1 MGIRNL
7 NRFLREQCADEIRVT
22 PLSHLSGKKI
32 AIDISIYMYKFA
44 SDGVLLEN
52 MYLMLGMFRY
62 YNIIPVFIFDGKPP
76 TEKMEL
82 LQKRREDKM
91 EARDEYDKL
100 SASLKLNPDMETS
113 EKQEISNTMDMLKRT
128 FVYISKHQTQQVKEL
143 IRAYGATYYDAPGE
157 ADELCALLVVKK
169 KVWACMS
176 EDMDMFVYGCTRI
189 IKYLSLLNH
198 TVVLYDLAEILNKL
212 GISHI
217 QLREICI
224 LSGTDYNMSSKEKC
238 EPPTLHTTLKLFKKY
253 MKSTRE
259 DDDRNNGFYVWL
271 LQNTKYINDY
281 ELLKKINCMFDLT
294 TSHDNIKMF
303 ENIKIMNSNI
313 SIDVIHN
320 ILKEDGFFFV

>member
-7 NRFLREQCADEIRVT
+7 NRFLREQCADEIRIIS
-22 PLSHLSGKKI
+22 LSELSGKKI

-52 MYLMLGMFRY
+52 MYLMLGIFRY

-76 TEKMEL
+76 AEKMEL

-100 SASLKLNPDMETS
+100 SVSLKLNPDMDTS
-113 EKQEISNTMDMLKRT
+113 EKQEIANTMDMLKRT
-128 FVYISKHQTQQVKEL
+128 FIYISKQQIQNVKEL

-176 EDMDMFVYGCTRI
+176 EDMDMFVYGCPRI

-198 TVVLYDLAEILNKL
+198 TVVLYDLADILNKL
-212 GISHI
+212 GITQI

-238 EPPTLHTTLKLFKKY
+238 EPTLYHTLKLFKKY
-253 MKSTRE
+253 MKSTAQ

-271 LQNTKYINDY
+271 LQNTKYIKDY
-281 ELLKKINCMFDLT
+281 ELLQRINGMFDLT
-294 TSHDNIKMF
+294 TSSHDNIKIF

-313 SIDVIHN
+313 SIDIIHE
-320 ILKEDGFFFV
+320 ILKDDGFFFV

>member
-1 MGIRNL
+1 MGIRYL
-7 NRFLREQCADEIRVT
+7 NRFFKTECGDAIKHISMSE
-22 PLSHLSGKKI
+22 LSGKKI

-62 YNIIPVFIFDGKPP
+62 YNIIPVFVFDGKPP
-76 TEKMEL
+76 AEKMEL
-82 LQKRREDKM
+82 LQKRRKEKI

-100 SASLKLNPDMETS
+100 TASLKLNPDMDTN
-113 EKQEISNTMDMLKRT
+113 EKQEIANTMDMLKRT
-128 FVYISKHQTQQVKEL
+128 FIYINKQQIQNVKEL

-176 EDMDMFVYGCTRI
+176 EDMDMFVYGCPRI

-198 TVVLYDLAEILNKL
+198 TVVLYDLVEILDKL
-212 GISHI
+212 GISQI

-224 LSGTDYNMSSKEKC
+224 LSGTDYNMSSKDKC
-238 EPPTLHTTLKLFKKY
+238 EPTLHNTLKLFKKY
-253 MKSTRE
+253 MKSTSE
-259 DDDRNNGFYVWL
+259 DQDRNNGFYVWL
-271 LQNTKYINDY
+271 LQNTKYIKDY
-281 ELLKKINCMFDLT
+281 DLLQKINCMFDLT
-294 TSHDNIKMF
+294 TSSHDNIKVF

-313 SIDVIHN
+313 SDESIHE
-320 ILKEDGFFFV
+320 ILKEDGFFFI